1 MRAPTLILLI
11 AVFTLIGDYLLK
23 LASEREQSFTT
34 WAFAVGIVVYGST
47 AIGWVLVMKHLPLA
61 SIGVWYSIV
70 TMLLLTGLGVFAFG
84 ETLTLRDGAGIVL
97 AIAALGMMSRF
108 A

>member
-1 MRAPTLILLI
+1 MKAPVLILLI
-11 AVFTLIGDYLLK
+11 AVFTLIGDTLLK
-23 LASEREQSFTT
+23 LASEREHSFATV
-34 WAFAVGIVVYGST
+34 AFAVGIVVYGST
-47 AIGWVLVMKHLPLA
+47 AVGWVLVMKHMPLA

-84 ETLTLRDGAGIVL
+84 ETLTLRDGAGLVL